1 MMYEDKTAK
10 SVHADAKAAG
20 KDKLG
25 YDNCWSDWQKAALD
39 VLEDGGPQDVKELKV
54 GALTQEQKAA
64 AHAFIS
70 KIGNKA
76 RRIKSTFP
84 QLSAAAL
91 ERTQAEASKTL
102 KMAVYGAD
110 VSERR
115 AETSNAAFGE
125 DTQNTARET
134 VCEAADSNKRAKTV
148 LATLTCLCEKPDST
162 EVTDGACTKEAEGTT
177 GWRTAANKAPDDDL
191 VKIVKTCPQPRKKKP
206 YIFRDIRNAIK
217 ELSALFHTAN
227 GIGYLGAKIGG
238 ACDGKKNGGVCI
250 KITGYEAARPAG
262 LDKITWVSAFSNL
275 ADHMEERQPQLE
287 AGNRS
292 NKILGDLANEAK
304 HEIKTEKA
312 IQWTGVSGATH
323 STTAVDKS
331 APNSVACDHYNRNT
345 TCPKVNFKW
354 EEKTETEGKCKPKE
368 EEEKKNTAETE
379 GGAAKT
385 EKCKDKT
392 EE

>member
-1 MMYEDKTAK
+1 MTKATLVLLSFSSACIVVNKTTATINTGDNRQEYVVSCKFLTIAESPFDLPQPSSLSSDEYELIQALNLSTSTDKWQNMMYEDKTPK

-20 KDKLG
+20 KDKPG

-70 KIGNKA
+70 KIANKA

-91 ERTQAEASKTL
+91 ERTQAKASKTL

-134 VCEAADSNKRAKTV
+134 VCEAADGNKRAKTV

-177 GWRTAANKAPDDDL
+177 GW
-191 VKIVKTCPQPRKKKP
+191 
-206 YIFRDIRNAIK
+206 
-217 ELSALFHTAN
+217 
-227 GIGYLGAKIGG
+227 
-238 ACDGKKNGGVCI
+238 
-250 KITGYEAARPAG
+250 
-262 LDKITWVSAFSNL
+262 
-275 ADHMEERQPQLE
+275 
-287 AGNRS
+287 
-292 NKILGDLANEAK
+292 
-304 HEIKTEKA
+304 
-312 IQWTGVSGATH
+312 
-323 STTAVDKS
+323 
-331 APNSVACDHYNRNT
+331 
-345 TCPKVNFKW
+345 
-354 EEKTETEGKCKPKE
+354 
-368 EEEKKNTAETE
+368 
-379 GGAAKT
+379 
-385 EKCKDKT
+385 
-392 EE
+392 